1 MQIPF
6 RLKACMTDNKKH
18 RNENDKATGANN
30 VKKGDN
36 IYGYRRITLSLFV
49 K

>member
-18 RNENDKATGANN
+18 RNENELKQLTPNN
-30 VKKGDN
+30 VKKGGS
-36 IYGYRRITLSLFV
+36 I
-49 K
+49 